1 MRANV
6 LTMCDLRLTVHLV
19 ADQRQ
24 SCIEQAARHHISHEQ
39 SRFTDHTHSYV
50 QELEARLLH
59 MESLF
64 TQIAPVLQQMDSSA
78 PGAPATGP
86 ATAVTAVA
94 TDQVASS
101 VEILRTIAPKEQPS
115 EPSTPVKAEDDV
127 SESFGQLALDEYG
140 HMRWIGGSSTMS
152 LIQSFRAITSS
163 PLHRISPMEE
173 DPQAPGPSVNKLYF
187 PASVFFGKVHALPGP
202 EEVEY
207 PERDLAD
214 KLVCT
219 CPFIV
224 LASQGSLNRLGRCLF
239 HAIPLPYACGRQ
251 TFVYTAI

>member
-1 MRANV
+1 MRAHLLAV
-6 LTMCDLRLTVHLV
+6 HSVGLSMHLV
-19 ADQRQ
+19 ADQGQGCPQPTVRALFFF
-24 SCIEQAARHHISHEQ
+24 SPSGLEH
-39 SRFTDHTHSYV
+39 FPSYV

-64 TQIAPVLQQMDSSA
+64 QQIAPTLQNMGQPINGLGPLPATNPVTAAEAVSPTTSNTPPQPTVNVEPDSS
-78 PGAPATGP
+78 T
-86 ATAVTAVA
+86 V
-94 TDQVASS
+94 
-101 VEILRTIAPKEQPS
+101 
-115 EPSTPVKAEDDV
+115 DDDF

-152 LIQSFRAITSS
+152 LIQSFKALTTS

-187 PASVFFGKVHALPGP
+187 PAAIFFGKVDALPGP

-214 KLVCT
+214 RLVST
-219 CPFIV
+219 
-224 LASQGSLNRLGRCLF
+224 
-239 HAIPLPYACGRQ
+239 LPC
-251 TFVYTAI
+251 